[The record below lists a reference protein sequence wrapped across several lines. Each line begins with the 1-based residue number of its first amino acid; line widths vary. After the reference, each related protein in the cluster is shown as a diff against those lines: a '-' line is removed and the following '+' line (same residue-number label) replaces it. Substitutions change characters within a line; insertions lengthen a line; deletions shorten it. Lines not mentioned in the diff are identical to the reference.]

1 MIGRL
6 RKDRPIFLRLS
17 ERRTDLRPARRTNV
31 NIDCKLVSRERQ
43 AAASVVRIGDSAFGG
58 EAVAVIAGPCSVE
71 THPQMAAAADAVAA
85 AGATLMRGGAFKP
98 RTSPYAFQGKGVEGL
113 AMLKESASRHALPVV
128 TELMDVRMLDTFL
141 AMGVDAIQVGTRN
154 MKNF

>member
-17 ERRTDLRPARRTNV
+17 ERRTDSRPMRSTDMN
-31 NIDCKLVSRERQ
+31 NDCKLVSRERHPT
-43 AAASVVRIGDSAFGG
+43 ASDVRVCDAAFGG
-58 EAVAVIAGPCSVE
+58 EA
-71 THPQMAAAADAVAA
+71 
-85 AGATLMRGGAFKP
+85 
-98 RTSPYAFQGKGVEGL
+98 L

-128 TELMDVRMLDTFL
+128 TELMDVRMQDTFL

-154 MKNF
+154 MQNFELLK